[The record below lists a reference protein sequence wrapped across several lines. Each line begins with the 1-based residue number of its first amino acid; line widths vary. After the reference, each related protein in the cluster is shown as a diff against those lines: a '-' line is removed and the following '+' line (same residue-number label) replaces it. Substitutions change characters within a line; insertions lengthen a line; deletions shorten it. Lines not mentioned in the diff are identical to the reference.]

1 MIRTGLVG
9 YGLAGAVFHEPLI
22 DSCDRL
28 QLTAVLTS
36 RRHRLKV
43 ETIDDLLSSVDLV
56 VIASPNQTHFP
67 LAKMALG
74 AGRHVV
80 VDKPFTLTTDEAE
93 ELIAIA
99 KTRGLILSVFH
110 NRRWDGDF
118 LTVEKVLPGLGELF
132 LFEGN
137 WDRFR
142 PAIKT
147 SWREVPEPGAGVLND
162 LGPHLIDQVL
172 KLFGMPDWVEADIG
186 AQRDGALVD
195 DYFAIT
201 LAFRRMRACLRSSSV
216 VAAPRPRFGLHG
228 TFGSFVKSGLD
239 PQESQLRA
247 GMRPRDPSFGQ
258 GGDDGRLILADGSK
272 RRVST
277 ERGNYRAF
285 YEGIAAAILDGK
297 NVPVRPEEARLGL
310 LVIDLARRAAASG
323 ERLAVPAA
331 SSLED

>member
-36 RRHRLKV
+36 RRHHLKV

-67 LAKMALG
+67 LAKMALE

-147 SWREVPEPGAGVLND
+147 GWREVPEPGAGVLND

-247 GMRPRDPSFGQ
+247 GMRSRDPSFGQ
-258 GGDDGRLILADGSK
+258 GGDDGQLILADGSE

-285 YEGIAAAILDGK
+285 YEGIAAAILEGED
-297 NVPVRPEEARLGL
+297 VPVRPEEARLGL

-323 ERLAVPAA
+323 ERLPVPAA
-331 SSLED
+331 SSPEG

>member
-22 DSCDRL
+22 EACDRL
-28 QLTAVLTS
+28 QLAAVLTS
-36 RRHRLKV
+36 RLHPLKV
-43 ETIDDLLSSVDLV
+43 ETIDDLLSSVELV

-67 LAKMALG
+67 LATLALE
-74 AGRHVV
+74 AGKHVV
-80 VDKPFTLTTDEAE
+80 VDKPFALTAGEAE
-93 ELIAIA
+93 ALIAFA

-118 LTVEKVLPGLGELF
+118 LTVEKMLPGLGELF

-142 PAIKT
+142 PAIKEG
-147 SWREVPEPGAGVLND
+147 WREVPGPGAGVLND
-162 LGPHLIDQVL
+162 LGPHLVDQAL

-201 LAFRRMRACLRSSSV
+201 LAFKRMRACLRSSSV
-216 VAAPRPRFGLHG
+216 AAAPRPRFGLHG
-228 TFGSFVKSGLD
+228 TFGSFVKAGLD

-247 GMRPRDPSFGQ
+247 GLFPGNPNFGR
-258 GGDDGRLILADGSK
+258 GGEDGRLTLADGSG
-272 RRVST
+272 RQVPT
-277 ERGNYRAF
+277 ERGNYPAF
-285 YEGIAAAILDGK
+285 YEGIASAILDGT
-297 NVPVRPEEARLGL
+297 NVPVRPEEACLGL
-310 LVIDLARRAAASG
+310 FIIDLARRAAASG
-323 ERLAVPAA
+323 ERLLVRAA
-331 SSLED
+331 SSPEG